1 MKRLLILF
9 VVIAVHFSV
18 NAIQLPQVSHFMY
31 DHLRTNPGSAGSMD
45 MVCLNGII
53 RQQMVG
59 FPGNPETYLFNAEAP
74 FSLFGLKQGAG
85 LSVYQDALGFNKD
98 INLSITY
105 AIRFN
110 IGDGTLGVGIQ
121 AGMIDNTIEGFN
133 WVTSDGSSV
142 DDRFIPQGDPEDM
155 SLTLGAGIFYRTE
168 DIYFGISSLNLNNPE
183 VTTISTTGSTN
194 NEVKYNLKRQ
204 YYVTAGYNMQL
215 SNPAWE
221 LKPGV
226 LLKSDGIETDMDLNI
241 TCVYNKKIW
250 GGVTY
255 RTGEAVVGMIGLELF
270 EGFKV
275 GYSYDV
281 QTSAL
286 MNHTQG
292 SHEFVLNY
300 CFKIGVE
307 KAPQKYKSIRY
318 L

>member
-1 MKRLLILF
+1 MKRILILI
-9 VVIAVHFSV
+9 VVIAMHFV
-18 NAIQLPQVSHFMY
+18 TYAIQLPQVSHFMY
-31 DHLRTNPGSAGSMD
+31 DNLRTNPGSAGSMD
-45 MVCLNGII
+45 MVCLTGIV
-53 RQQMVG
+53 RQQMVA
-59 FPGNPETYLFNAEAP
+59 FPGNPESFFFNAEAP
-74 FSLFGLKQGAG
+74 FSLVGAKHGVG
-85 LSVYQDALGFNKD
+85 LSVYNDVWGFNSD
-98 INLSITY
+98 INISLTY
-105 AIRFN
+105 AFRFN
-110 IGDGTLGVGIQ
+110 IGDGTLGIGIQ
-121 AGMIDNTIEGFN
+121 AGGVDNSLEDSWI
-133 WVTSDGSSV
+133 TSDGSTA
-142 DDRFIPQGDPEDM
+142 DEYIPKGDPEGM
-155 SLTLGAGIFYRTE
+155 SFSLGAGIFYRTE
-168 DIYFGISSLNLNNPE
+168 DIYFGISSLNINNPE
-183 VTTISTTGSTN
+183 VTTISADQGNYET
-194 NEVKYNLKRQ
+194 KYNLRRQ

-221 LKPGV
+221 IKPAV
-226 LLKSDGIETDMDLNI
+226 LLKSDGVETDMDLNL
-241 TCVYNKKIW
+241 TCLYNKKIW

-286 MNHTQG
+286 INHTQG